1 MSFYPQP
8 NKYTCGPFAL
18 KYALVMLG
26 IFKNEKKIAMLA
38 GSTWW
43 AGTDEIGLARA
54 AKKFQCTMKYFRE
67 DVAEVALDKLDRIL
81 DKNVPCI
88 LSVNNWGHWL
98 TVIGH
103 QKNKYIVVDS
113 GQDKVIGI
121 LSPRQLL
128 KKWKYTDE
136 VGCTSFDGYAIIPNF
151 KVITKAQFTLEK
163 AKYVMYRKNE
173 PLASRWDTY
182 FNDLIL
188 ICRPRTRL
196 SSNIIS
202 LNEFLRRHE
211 KNIVRKV
218 AFWHGTPK
226 YIELKRIL
234 RNMQFVGEVYDLVIH
249 EEDEKKALI
258 DLTSLLMM
266 YACGKYGMEPNY
278 I

>member
-26 IFKNEKKIAMLA
+26 VFQNEKKIAAIA

-54 AKKFQCTMKYFRE
+54 ANKFKCKMKYFHDEIPESALELLNRE
-67 DVAEVALDKLDRIL
+67 LG
-81 DKNVPCI
+81 KNIPCI
-88 LSVNNWGHWL
+88 LSVNLWEHWL

-103 QKNKYIVVDS
+103 QRNKYIVVDS
-113 GQDKVIGI
+113 AQDKVINI
-121 LSPRQLL
+121 LSPKQLL
-128 KKWKYTDE
+128 KKWKYVDE
-136 VGCTSFDGYAIIPNF
+136 SGCMSFDAYSIIPKF
-151 KVITKAQFTLEK
+151 KVTTKAQFTLEK
-163 AKYVMYRKNE
+163 AKSVMYKKNE
-173 PLASRWDTY
+173 PLARKWDTY

-196 SSNIIS
+196 SYNIIS

-211 KNIVRKV
+211 KNMVQKV
-218 AFWHGTPK
+218 AFWHGTPR
-226 YIELKRIL
+226 YFELKRIL

-266 YACGKYGMEPNY
+266 YACGKYGMQPNY

>member
-26 IFKNEKKIAMLA
+26 VFINEKKIAAVA

-54 AKKFQCTMKYFRE
+54 AKKFQCQMKYFKEEIPEAALERLNRE
-67 DVAEVALDKLDRIL
+67 L
-81 DKNVPCI
+81 DKNIPCI
-88 LSVNNWGHWL
+88 LSVSSWEHWL

-103 QKNKYIVVDS
+103 KHNKYIVVDS
-113 GQDKVIGI
+113 GQDKVINI

-128 KKWKYTDE
+128 KKWKYVDE
-136 VGCTSFDGYAIIPNF
+136 LGCFSFDGYSIIPKF
-151 KVITKAQFTLEK
+151 KVTTKAQFTLEK
-163 AKYVMYRKNE
+163 AKYVMYTKNE
-173 PLASRWDTY
+173 PLARKWDTY

-211 KNIVRKV
+211 KNLVEKV

-226 YIELKRIL
+226 HIELKRIL

-258 DLTSLLMM
+258 DLTSILMM
-266 YACGKYGMEPNY
+266 YACGKYGMEPSY
-278 I
+278 L